1 MAAPRVPLR
10 RGGVLDGDDESG
22 GGECGAGGVSGPNVS
37 APEPRLARR
46 RSGNR
51 DSPGAGAPRLTS
63 FGLSFLGLVMRLR
76 RTYCAPG
83 GGISQVGSS
92 GHWLRRDF
100 NVTLSAMAS
109 HTGAERYFETR
120 AAGSPEYRAALEGA
134 RSRIAAVDS
143 VVRALDE
150 RRRVLGLSKA
160 ELARQA
166 GMRPE
171 VVRRLLGAGG
181 ANPTLATVISLARV
195 MSLDVTISGPGPA
208 DTPSGASGTRRRIA

>member
-1 MAAPRVPLR
+1 MH
-10 RGGVLDGDDESG
+10 
-22 GGECGAGGVSGPNVS
+22 
-37 APEPRLARR
+37 
-46 RSGNR
+46 
-51 DSPGAGAPRLTS
+51 
-63 FGLSFLGLVMRLR
+63 LR

-83 GGISQVGSS
+83 GGFGQVEAS
-92 GHWLRRDF
+92 GCWLGRDF
-100 NVTLSAMAS
+100 YVTLASMAS

-120 AAGSPEYRAALEGA
+120 ASGSPEYRVALEAA

-208 DTPSGASGTRRRIA
+208 DTPSGASGTRRRTA